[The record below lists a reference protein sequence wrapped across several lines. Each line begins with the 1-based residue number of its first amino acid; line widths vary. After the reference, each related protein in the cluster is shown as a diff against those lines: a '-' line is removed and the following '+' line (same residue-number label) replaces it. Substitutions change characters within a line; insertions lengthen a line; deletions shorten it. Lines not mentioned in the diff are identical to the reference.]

1 MEALD
6 EALAKKGGNGLISK
20 PIVSKIKVNTAFF
33 TDNAK
38 PLHPFFINPN
48 SDSLISSSVLSL
60 WYIVN
65 VIPFVIIPNSDSSI
79 PSAVLKLWYI

>member
-6 EALAKKGGNGLISK
+6 EALAKKGGKGLISE

-38 PLHPFFINPN
+38 SLHAFFINPN
-48 SDSLISSSVLSL
+48 HA
-60 WYIVN
+60 
-65 VIPFVIIPNSDSSI
+65 FVINPNT
-79 PSAVLKLWYI
+79 YITNMFYYFCLI